1 MINPRISE
9 SAKVLQELYNSAPN
23 YPHIVLDN
31 FIDETILE
39 DVSDEAKHLTDSFDQ
54 EIWRFGESDYHE
66 DQWLK
71 RGITETSKMT
81 GAMNLL
87 TRYLNNDTFLD
98 FLKELTGI
106 PDLIADWD
114 LEGGGFHVTYPEG
127 LLNIHHDFNHKQIN
141 GETWYRKI
149 NLLIY
154 LNKDWQP
161 EWDGSLELWKSDLS
175 ECFKVIDPV
184 YNRAVFF
191 NIEDAPH
198 GHPNP
203 LACPAGDN
211 RRSLAFYYYSKIE
224 PKNRLYDRA
233 HWKHGKELL

>member
-127 LLNIHHDFNHKQIN
+127 LL
-141 GETWYRKI
+141 T
-149 NLLIY
+149 L
-154 LNKDWQP
+154 
-161 EWDGSLELWKSDLS
+161 
-175 ECFKVIDPV
+175 PV
-184 YNRAVFF
+184 
-191 NIEDAPH
+191 
-198 GHPNP
+198 
-203 LACPAGDN
+203 AC
-211 RRSLAFYYYSKIE
+211 Y
-224 PKNRLYDRA
+224 
-233 HWKHGKELL
+233 